1 MSSSVEVRL
10 EGFIDSRPTL
20 ELCIS
25 STDAIGLSGAF
36 LLYSTTCV
44 AAGIFFY
51 CMLPETMGKTL
62 EQIDEELSTNRY
74 VSS

>member
-1 MSSSVEVRL
+1 L
-10 EGFIDSRPTL
+10 EAFIDSWPSL
-20 ELCIS
+20 ELCIF
-25 STDAIGLSGAF
+25 STDAIGLSGTF
-36 LLYSTTCV
+36 LLYGTTCV

-74 VSS
+74 VSSLRI